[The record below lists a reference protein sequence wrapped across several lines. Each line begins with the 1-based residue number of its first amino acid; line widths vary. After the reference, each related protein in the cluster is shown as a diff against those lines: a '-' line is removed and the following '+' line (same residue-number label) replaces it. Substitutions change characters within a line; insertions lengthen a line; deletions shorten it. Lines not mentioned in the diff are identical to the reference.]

1 MSLSPPFPIA
11 LARVKGLIHRKN
23 MDPCQDFAAWTYHAA
38 PSPSFVVA
46 LADGAGGSKFSEEGA
61 YLSVQKTLLF
71 FRNLL
76 KTPLFFSSDALKP
89 IGQSLVYE
97 IQTLLKLKAHL
108 KKQPLEAFAT
118 TLLVF
123 IATSQGYAFFQIG
136 DGFGVIRHSS
146 DSDYS
151 LLLSPQKG
159 QHTNET
165 NFITSPNASDQLR
178 FCFEESL
185 PTFLALSTDGIE
197 SVALKNASFM
207 PYLPFFKPLES
218 FITSEKEKP
227 SEKLFT
233 FLSSSRFDQRSF
245 DDRTLFLASF
255 VPNTF
260 SSL

>member
-11 LARVKGLIHRKN
+11 LGRVKGLIHRKN
-23 MDPCQDFAAWTYHAA
+23 MKPCQDFAAWTYHVS
-38 PSPSFVVA
+38 PSPSFIIA
-46 LADGAGGSKFSEEGA
+46 LADGSGGSNFSEEGA

-76 KTPLFFSSDALKP
+76 KKPLFLSSDTLKP
-89 IGQSLVYE
+89 VGESLVYE
-97 IQTLLKLKAHL
+97 IQTLLKLKARI
-108 KKQPLEAFAT
+108 KKEPLDAFST

-123 IATSQGYAFFQIG
+123 IATSRGYAFFQIG

-146 DSDYS
+146 DSDYA
-151 LLLSPQKG
+151 LLLPPQKG
-159 QHTNET
+159 EHTNET
-165 NFITSPNASDQLR
+165 NFITSPNAFDQLR
-178 FCFEESL
+178 FCFEENL
-185 PTFLALSTDGIE
+185 PSFLALSTDGIE
-197 SVALKNASFM
+197 SVALKNSSFI

-227 SEKLFT
+227 SEKLSS
-233 FLSSSRFDQRSF
+233 FLSSPRFDERSF